1 MKNAVNSMENLIK
14 VNIEPSLVGNYLEG
28 VTTRV
33 EPMAKATAIITHSI
47 ESNPIEKR
55 SAPDKKGDEIVWS
68 CGESQELGGNDLA
81 TFGEFNFNMAGT
93 AIGNKVV
100 KMISRFPI
108 AIKRNVR
115 AFVVNV
121 KSLTELGFG
130 KIAKLASIV
139 ISLASLRRLLT
150 PVLSFISLNI
160 AFVSPVV
167 GITPKR
173 STTPN
178 PALKRAILARG
189 FSSVVSKSLSAIGTH
204 LSNQTLIAG
213 VIRTRGNLAAKL
225 QRTLTAASLF
235 DKRPLGEQFTADNA
249 RFGLDSANTPAL
261 PRAKSGIPAG
271 KFLATNNTF
280 THNNMIPQLDSIV
293 NR

>member
-33 EPMAKATAIITHSI
+33 EPTAKAMVIITHSI

-68 CGESQELGGNDLA
+68 AMVKLAELGGNDLA

-93 AIGNKVV
+93 AVGNKVI
-100 KMISRFPI
+100 KMVSRFPI
-108 AIKRNVR
+108 TIERNVR
-115 AFVVNV
+115 AVVVNV

-130 KIAKLASIV
+130 KTAKLAGVI

-150 PVLSFISLNI
+150 PVLPLISLNI
-160 AFVSPVV
+160 AFISPVV

-189 FSSVVSKSLSAIGTH
+189 FGSAVSKSLSTVGAH

-213 VIRTRGNLAAKL
+213 IVLTSGNLTAKL
-225 QRTLTAASLF
+225 QKTFTAACLASL
-235 DKRPLGEQFTADNA
+235 
-249 RFGLDSANTPAL
+249 RFGLKLLTTDNAEMRQDFSHTVAF
-261 PRAKSGIPAG
+261 PRTIKAVLFGN
-271 KFLATNNTF
+271 FLATYQTSS
-280 THNNMIPQLDSIV
+280 HINMIA
-293 NR
+293 